1 MARKVRRRG
10 EDDPRRRSPLG
21 LANALGQ
28 VRDYALPVS
37 KMSACEIAPAPTS
50 PLTTMHRE
58 ARLCRSQAITPP
70 YPGLCSNLIY
80 PTKKPPL

>member
-1 MARKVRRRG
+1 MARTVRRRG

-21 LANALGQ
+21 LANALGR
-28 VRDYALPVS
+28 VRAYALPVS

-58 ARLCRSQAITPP
+58 VRLSQPGDHTP
-70 YPGLCSNLIY
+70 YPGLCSTLTY
-80 PTKKPPL
+80 PTPL